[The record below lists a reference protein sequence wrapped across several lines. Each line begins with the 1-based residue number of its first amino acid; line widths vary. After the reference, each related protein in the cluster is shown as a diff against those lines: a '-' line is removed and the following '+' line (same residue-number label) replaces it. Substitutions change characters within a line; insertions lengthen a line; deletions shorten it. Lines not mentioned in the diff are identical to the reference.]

1 MGICK
6 VIEDGWNSFTH
17 TRVGD
22 GYRRRVDMDGYAVG
36 TLWCRKCYCGR
47 EGGGD

>member
-6 VIEDGWNSFTH
+6 VIEDDRNGFTH
-17 TRVGD
+17 ARVGD
-22 GYRRRVDMDGYAVG
+22 GYRRRVDVDGYAVG
-36 TLWCRKCYCGR
+36 ILGCRKCYCGW